1 MTLWPAFAAF
11 QENEL
16 GSITTGKYADF
27 TILDRDIMKIAPEKI
42 LSAQVVATYVGG
54 TPVYQ
59 AKSTAATTSAGGSS
73 EVSDASR
80 DSTSPATG
88 ARALPIERENEW
100 TRGLVARDPK
110 VFDRLLAPGFVYTED
125 SGVMTRDDVIASATG
140 EDTTTWAGNED
151 MKVHD
156 FGDTQLVTGVLHVKG
171 HSKGAP
177 FDRRYAFTDTWQNR
191 GGTWQLIGAQDYVIP
206 K

>member
-1 MTLWPAFAAF
+1 MTYARLTSIAFLAVAIAGCAKHGSAADDHSGHALATAPA
-11 QENEL
+11 
-16 GSITTGKYADF
+16 
-27 TILDRDIMKIAPEKI
+27 
-42 LSAQVVATYVGG
+42 
-54 TPVYQ
+54 
-59 AKSTAATTSAGGSS
+59 SS
-73 EVSDASR
+73 SSR

-191 GGTWQLIGAQDYVIP
+191 GGTWQLIGAQRKIGP
-206 K
+206 KGER